1 MGKNGNLC
9 SICEK
14 GTIKIINIK
23 ENRIIF
29 KYDISSVSD
38 FIFDFLDEEQ
48 IIILNTDEHSI
59 KIISL
64 KDNKEKEINLF
75 FEIQEFVKTKQYLIF
90 SSANL
95 LYFYNKQIEF
105 CGQIKC
111 LINISNPTVIKD
123 SEIIEILCLKSNKFS
138 VINISEKC
146 DEVEEFQEIEDNRQN
161 KRVNQQNN
169 NFKLL
174 FNRITKEEKN
184 VFNINQKDTNKNE
197 EDKQNIESNDKI
209 TVIQKEEEEDEEDYI
224 DIYKEDNLNENYFK
238 DCISDMIN
246 ITELLK
252 YENDEDNISLKYKK
266 NKSYLEINIVQENLK
281 TQSKNLVDLKNFV
294 EKEIQTKKIFKN
306 KDEEYLFYINLL
318 IKDETNR
325 ILLKKYL
332 EFLKNIEEN
341 KITISYPHET
351 FKDELN
357 YYLPLFE
364 KEELIKEFNYE
375 DFKSEKIKVKEL
387 LINIKDSIEKKHL
400 MILRIN

>member
-146 DEVEEFQEIEDNRQN
+146 DEVEEFQEIEDNKKN
-161 KRVNQQNN
+161 KKVNQQNN
-169 NFKLL
+169 NFRLL
-174 FNRITKEEKN
+174 FNRTKEEKN
-184 VFNINQKDTNKNE
+184 AFNIKQKDINKNE
-197 EDKQNIESNDKI
+197 EDKQNIK
-209 TVIQKEEEEDEEDYI
+209 
-224 DIYKEDNLNENYFK
+224 
-238 DCISDMIN
+238 
-246 ITELLK
+246 
-252 YENDEDNISLKYKK
+252 
-266 NKSYLEINIVQENLK
+266 
-281 TQSKNLVDLKNFV
+281 
-294 EKEIQTKKIFKN
+294 
-306 KDEEYLFYINLL
+306 
-318 IKDETNR
+318 
-325 ILLKKYL
+325 
-332 EFLKNIEEN
+332 
-341 KITISYPHET
+341 
-351 FKDELN
+351 
-357 YYLPLFE
+357 
-364 KEELIKEFNYE
+364 
-375 DFKSEKIKVKEL
+375 
-387 LINIKDSIEKKHL
+387 
-400 MILRIN
+400 

>member
-246 ITELLK
+246 INELLK
-252 YENDEDNISLKYKK
+252 YEIDEDNIPLKYKK

-281 TQSKNLVDLKNFV
+281 TQSKSLVDLKNFV
-294 EKEIQTKKIFKN
+294 ENEIQTKKIFKN
-306 KDEEYLFYINLL
+306 KDEEYLYYINLL

-332 EFLKNIEEN
+332 KFLKNIEEN